1 MTERCF
7 ACRGVFDPERGGAVH
22 AYMLSTPGCW
32 AAYGRLLEREYS
44 DPGLFKVS
52 HRLTVD
58 AYALQHP
65 GRADDPRAVQ
75 SVWLHAASLWLVLKL
90 GTDHAFATSSLKA
103 LVAKTPSSLPKAP
116 PQFAVTHADILANP
130 IADHEARVHHWANAT
145 LEDWSELHGDVE
157 RLAGKIVG

>member
-7 ACRGVFDPERGGAVH
+7 ACGGIFDPEPGGTVH

-32 AAYGRLLEREYS
+32 AAYGRLLAREYS
-44 DPGLFKVS
+44 DPALFNAS

-90 GTDHAFATSSLKA
+90 GTTHVFATSSLKA
-103 LVAKTPSSLPKAP
+103 MIAKTPGALPEPP
-116 PQFAVTHADILANP
+116 PQFAVTHAKVLANP
-130 IADHEARVHHWANAT
+130 IADHDACVRHWANAT
-145 LEDWSELHGDVE
+145 LEDWSELHGDLE
-157 RLAGKIVG
+157 RLTGKIVA